1 VGGAALPLGTRLFLI
16 AGALIGVPLAIAM
29 LVTSLRAHA
38 SARQL
43 ARDDLEV
50 ARSAWLEFDRQRFA
64 QLKLIANL
72 VATDPNFVAYVA
84 EGDPASTADLLSER
98 RASLGCDFAIVL
110 DPAGHVVARTD
121 RPGATGEDLSREA
134 LVAVARQT
142 GEAHGAFSDGRRL
155 YSAVA
160 VALLSGRQNLEGTLV
175 AGFATDDAMALNL
188 KRLTGTETCF
198 LVSSGE
204 GAHVIASTLGEGTV
218 RLPSALGPALPN
230 ALAGRGTTVGE
241 LALERQTWSARVEP
255 IRDAAD
261 STVGAIVSLA
271 SLDAAAAPFRSVQ
284 AVLLV
289 VGLLAML
296 GAFAVTWT
304 LSRRVTRPL
313 ERLAVAAE
321 AARAGRYELPEATD
335 RKDEIGRLASSFRAL
350 LGELREERDVAT
362 YLGAVSR
369 TLPDPVP
376 VTPSPR
382 GGGAD
387 TPTPGGGVTIRV
399 QGAGSSTTIAPG
411 DLLGGRFEVLSI
423 LGAGGMGTVYR
434 TRDRELN
441 DVVALKTLT
450 TNDPASIE
458 RLKGEVRLARRITHR
473 NVVRTHDF
481 GEVDG
486 VPFLSM
492 EFVRG
497 VTLRELITHGG
508 APPITVGLR
517 LARQIAAGL
526 EAAHAI
532 GVIHRDLKPENVIV
546 DTTGDAKLTD
556 FGVSGLVLHRGE
568 RTDRFTGTLS
578 YAAPEVMQGA
588 EADARSDL
596 YSFGVLLFELFSGR
610 RPFLA
615 NDENELAYRMMNES
629 PPSLREL
636 NLDVPESLERVVLVA
651 LARDPVGRWASAA
664 EMRRALEDVRVA

>member
-1 VGGAALPLGTRLFLI
+1 LPLGTRLFLI

-29 LVTSLRAHA
+29 IVTSLRAHA

-64 QLKLIANL
+64 QLKLIAGM

-84 EGDPASTADLLSER
+84 EGDPASTADLLAQR
-98 RASLGCDFAIVL
+98 RESLGCDFAIVL

-121 RPGATGEDLSREA
+121 RPGAVGEDLSREA

-160 VALLSGRQNLEGTLV
+160 VALLSGRQNVEGTLV

-188 KRLTGTETCF
+188 KRFTGTETCF
-198 LVSSGE
+198 LVSQGD
-204 GAHVIASTLGEGTV
+204 GARVIASTLGEGAV
-218 RLPSALGPALPN
+218 RLPTALGPALRA
-230 ALAGRGTTVGE
+230 ALAGHGATADE
-241 LALERQTWSARVEP
+241 LALERQTWCARVEP

-284 AVLLV
+284 RVLLA

-313 ERLAVAAE
+313 ERLAIAAE
-321 AARAGRYELPEATD
+321 AARAGRYELPEATE

-350 LGELREERDVAT
+350 LGELREERDVAA

-369 TLPDPVP
+369 TLPDPA
-376 VTPSPR
+376 PSTRLAEAAAP
-382 GGGAD
+382 GAAGSPD
-387 TPTPGGGVTIRV
+387 ASGAVTIRV
-399 QGAGSSTTIAPG
+399 QGAGLGTSIAPG

-423 LGAGGMGTVYR
+423 VGAGGMGTVYR

-441 DVVALKTLT
+441 DVVALKTLK
-450 TNDPASIE
+450 TNDPAAIE

-473 NVVRTHDF
+473 HVVRTHDF

-497 VTLRELITHGG
+497 VTLRELIAHGG

-517 LARQIAAGL
+517 IARQIASGL

-546 DTTGDAKLTD
+546 ESTGDAKLTD
-556 FGVSGLVLHRGE
+556 FGVAGVVLHRGE
-568 RTDRFTGTLS
+568 RAEFAGTPA

-615 NDENELAYRMMNES
+615 GDWDELVYRMTNETA
-629 PPSLREL
+629 PSLREL
-636 NLDVPESLERVVLVA
+636 NLDVPESLERVVSVA
-651 LARDPVGRWASAA
+651 LARDPVGRWASAS
-664 EMRRALEDVRVA
+664 EMRRALDDVRVG